1 MRWSRWEK
9 LLSWGVHE
17 MRHNINGDWEDDRA
31 VVLCRNA
38 VQGLQIAQL
47 SRKKDDLLISDS
59 GRKKTNL
66 KSCRT
71 VHDHFS
77 CHPQGS
83 AGLVFSLGSNH
94 LDAKLS
100 KFKSKSIVLQDY
112 LRSCISGCFCL
123 SSHRPH
129 ELFRHPHVFH
139 LKTNDNWLAIDK
151 SPTYLH
157 TLHLNSPSFCCVVQ
171 GFLHLSCNCLAL
183 REDITKTKR
192 S

>member
-1 MRWSRWEK
+1 
-9 LLSWGVHE
+9 
-17 MRHNINGDWEDDRA
+17 MRHNINGDGEDDRA

-83 AGLVFSLGSNH
+83 AGLVFSFSSNH

-129 ELFRHPHVFH
+129 ELFRHPNVFH
-139 LKTNDNWLAIDK
+139 LKTNDNWLANGNGQITNVPQHAPLELPK
-151 SPTYLH
+151 LLLRRPRF
-157 TLHLNSPSFCCVVQ
+157 PSSLVQ
-171 GFLHLSCNCLAL
+171 LS
-183 REDITKTKR
+183 RVERGYHQD
-192 S
+192 